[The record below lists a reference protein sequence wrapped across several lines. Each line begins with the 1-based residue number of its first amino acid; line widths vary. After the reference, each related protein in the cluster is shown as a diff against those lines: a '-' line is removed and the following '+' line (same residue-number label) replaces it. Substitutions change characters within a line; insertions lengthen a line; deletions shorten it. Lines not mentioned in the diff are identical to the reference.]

1 VDLLSRREAPGE
13 GGLCSPDAQDQ
24 QVGDH
29 PELADRRRD
38 GERVYGGGLGR
49 DELIA
54 EYEELTSRWPGQ

>member
-1 VDLLSRREAPGE
+1 L
-13 GGLCSPDAQDQ
+13 PDAQDQ

-54 EYEELTSRWPGQ
+54 EYEQLTSRWPGQ